1 MPEGLRAA
9 ASKGEARKASRGNSF
24 IWGWERII
32 VGPAVPWAETG
43 LVNPD
48 HLRPGQRAFIGSVGC
63 FHERLKHHQGCG
75 DDLNVLLIQSTTYC
89 TTTDPRHSVRRRGDT
104 RIPIWYGRPYERMRG
119 QRRKICDEN

>member
-9 ASKGEARKASRGNSF
+9 ASKGEARKASRGKSF
-24 IWGWERII
+24 IWSWERII

-48 HLRPGQRAFIGSVGC
+48 HLRPGQRAFIGSLDC
-63 FHERLKHHQGCG
+63 FHERLKHYQGCG

-89 TTTDPRHSVRRRGDT
+89 TTTPSILVNPCGAVATHGSPFGMDGPMHV
-104 RIPIWYGRPYERMRG
+104 
-119 QRRKICDEN
+119 